1 MGSDLELHKQAIE
14 FANRFAMIEK
24 MGMVPGVGSAPYFIV
39 VAEKKG
45 FPAVEQ

>member
-1 MGSDLELHKQAIE
+1 MGSDLELRKQAIE
-14 FANRFAMIEK
+14 FANRFSIIKK
-24 MGMVPGVGSAPYFIV
+24 MGMVLGVGSTPYFIV